1 MIIQDK
7 ALLLAC
13 VEKNEKIMIIETK
26 ILISP
31 EADPAVLLAWVET
44 EEDLTA
50 IHNAAKVIKMIMRA
64 IHD

>member
-7 ALLLAC
+7 
-13 VEKNEKIMIIETK
+13 T
-26 ILISP
+26 LISP

-50 IHNAAKVIKMIMRA
+50 IHNAAKVIKMIMMMKITMLPRLRRA
-64 IHD
+64 VHD

>member
-1 MIIQDK
+1 MQ
-7 ALLLAC
+7 
-13 VEKNEKIMIIETK
+13 KIMIIETK

-50 IHNAAKVIKMIMRA
+50 IHNAAKVIKMITRQSKLCGF
-64 IHD
+64 

>member
-1 MIIQDK
+1 M
-7 ALLLAC
+7 
-13 VEKNEKIMIIETK
+13 KIGTK

-50 IHNAAKVIKMIMRA
+50 IHNAAKVMKSYSRLIFSTTGALVVIVV
-64 IHD
+64 ITV